1 MPNWNLNYMDVKGK
15 NENVKTVLNFIKE
28 NYNTERKEGK
38 PEELDYVLDFEK
50 YLPTP
55 TDDKGEI
62 IDNWYE
68 WRYENWGCKWS
79 PLSDQYNHLQVVY
92 ENDDVHYYDCKNS
105 GYKEGYEFD
114 EKNIDKLL
122 SEVDKIKEIS
132 LDVTFDTPWCPP
144 YGIIVNW
151 SERYKGIDL
160 VNKYYEPGCCFAG
173 KMGFEN
179 GEQFYDEGYEGWDNE
194 EFIEFLLTEEFENIE
209 TFMEMINC
217 YITEMYKEEKGE
229 EFVNKLKDKV
239 WEQLKNEK
247 CEKNQAKLFCE
258 IQSKYMEFI
267 DNKSK
272 EMKKEQ

>member
-15 NENVKTVLNFIKE
+15 NENVKNVLNFIKE

-68 WRYENWGCKWS
+68 WRLENWGCKWS

-122 SEVDKIKEIS
+122 GEVDKIKEIS

-144 YGIIVNW
+144 YAIIGKW
-151 SERYKGIDL
+151 SERYKDVEL
-160 VNKYYEPGCCFAG
+160 VNKYYEPGCGFVG
-173 KMGFEN
+173 KMGFN
-179 GEQFYDEGYEGWDNE
+179 NDEGLFDECYDCSEMEPYLTYLIEEGFESVDWYIDE
-194 EFIEFLLTEEFENIE
+194 IYTWIE
-209 TFMEMINC
+209 
-217 YITEMYKEEKGE
+217 EMYKEEKGD
-229 EFVNKLKDKV
+229 EFVNALFNKV
-239 WEQLKNEK
+239 KEQIENEK
-247 CEKNQAKLFCE
+247 DNKNIAKLICE
-258 IQSKYMEFI
+258 IYDKYL
-267 DNKSK
+267 DYCNNNKENK
-272 EMKKEQ
+272 

>member
-144 YGIIVNW
+144 YSIIVNW

-179 GEQFYDEGYEGWDNE
+179 GEQFYDEGYEGWENE